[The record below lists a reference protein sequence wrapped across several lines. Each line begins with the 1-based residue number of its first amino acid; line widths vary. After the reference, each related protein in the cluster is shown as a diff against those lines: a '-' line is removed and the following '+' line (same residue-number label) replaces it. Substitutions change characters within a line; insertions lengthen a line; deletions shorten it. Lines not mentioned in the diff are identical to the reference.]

1 MTRPLRRLRATS
13 HGEVTVDDRDGV
25 RVLTLARPPVN
36 AIDLP
41 LVESLTEQ
49 LVEAEAATGCRALVL
64 TGAGRAFSAG
74 VDTLVVPA
82 YDEAMRERMG
92 LAINRMVHALYGL
105 AKPTVAALGGHALGG
120 GLVLALAC
128 DFRIGAEGAYHLGL
142 LEVTAGIPFPAVP
155 LIVVKSELGPRAA
168 RRLALGGERITPSDP
183 LAAEILDEI
192 VPAARL
198 LEVAI
203 ERAVALADLPG
214 YAMVKRQ
221 LKDQTLGEI
230 GAALDSVEA
239 FVRMAPG

>member
-1 MTRPLRRLRATS
+1 M
-13 HGEVTVDDRDGV
+13 
-25 RVLTLARPPVN
+25 RVITLARPPVN
-36 AIDLP
+36 AIDLS
-41 LVESLTEQ
+41 LVESLTEH

-82 YDEAMRERMG
+82 YDEALRERMG

-105 AKPTVAALGGHALGG
+105 AKPTVAAVNGHALGG

-128 DFRIGAEGAYHLGL
+128 DFRVGADGDYHLGL

-155 LIVVKSELGPRAA
+155 MIVVKSELGPRVA
-168 RRLALGGERITPSDP
+168 RRLALGGERISPKDP
-183 LAAEILDEI
+183 LASEILDMVI
-192 VPAARL
+192 PAPRL
-198 LEVAI
+198 LEAAV

-214 YAMVKRQ
+214 YAAVKRQ
-221 LKDQTLGEI
+221 FKDQTLGEI

-239 FVRMAPG
+239 FVNMARS